1 MSGGS
6 GDDWIEAG
14 AGRNTLSGGFGA
26 DTFVFLSGN
35 GSHHDTISDFQS
47 YGEKADSLD
56 ISDFLVL
63 QSNESAEA
71 WQSEN
76 VSLLENGSVFVQ
88 LGYGQTVTLETDGGF
103 AASDYDAICDTFV
116 F

>member
-1 MSGGS
+1 M
-6 GDDWIEAG
+6 
-14 AGRNTLSGGFGA
+14 
-26 DTFVFLSGN
+26 
-35 GSHHDTISDFQS
+35 
-47 YGEKADSLD
+47 
-56 ISDFLVL
+56 L